1 LGSVVAD
8 VVSVTLP
15 GGQDDEKVTVTG
27 CAGGDPAES
36 VTVTAI
42 DALPYADS
50 PPGGADT
57 VKDDIFKALLPVDDT
72 EKFVDAVAL

>member
-1 LGSVVAD
+1 VVAD
-8 VVSVTLP
+8 EVICALP
-15 GGQDDEKVTVTG
+15 VGQDEEKVTVTG
-27 CAGGDPAES
+27 CEGGDPAES
-36 VTVTAI
+36 VTVTDI

-57 VKDDIFKALLPVDDT
+57 VKDDIFRALLPVEET